1 MSDEIKK
8 DRIITDETLRE
19 TASHGSEEYP
29 FCYYYEDIWDF
40 DFHCID
46 WHWHPEVEFV
56 YVQQGKADF
65 LVGGNRYVLSSGD
78 GIFINSQVIHRFEAT
93 DSAIIPNIVFSP
105 VLLVP
110 QGSLI
115 YSRYIRPIIESTTE
129 CVIFSAEETVH
140 HCIIETMR
148 SIFAVQGSGTASE
161 MKTAELL
168 LKLWR
173 FLYESILITDCG
185 SMSVHSAQTQAKLQI
200 MMQYIHDNYSGQITL
215 DDIARTVLISKS
227 SVLNIFRTYLHTSPI
242 NYVVEYRLKRASK
255 LLVDTENSVCTIAHE
270 TGFENIGYFC
280 RRFKKLYG
288 VTPINYRK
296 YYRSAERNSMRNIQ
310 SDTNVLSG

>member
-46 WHWHPEVEFV
+46 WHWHLEVEFV
-56 YVQQGKADF
+56 YVQQGMADF

-105 VLLVP
+105 VLLAP

-129 CVIFSAEETVH
+129 CVIFSAEETAH
-140 HCIIETMR
+140 HSIIETMR
-148 SIFAVQGSGTASE
+148 SVFAVQGSGTASE

-173 FLYESILITDCG
+173 LLYESIPITDCG
-185 SMSVHSAQTQAKLQI
+185 SMSVHSAQTQAKLQV

-255 LLVDTENSVCTIAHE
+255 LLVDTEAA
-270 TGFENIGYFC
+270 FA
-280 RRFKKLYG
+280 
-288 VTPINYRK
+288 P
-296 YYRSAERNSMRNIQ
+296 
-310 SDTNVLSG
+310 

>member
-1 MSDEIKK
+1 MKSKRTESQRTKPYVK
-8 DRIITDETLRE
+8 LQV
-19 TASHGSEEYP
+19 TAAKNIRSATIMRTSGISIFTVSTGTGTQRSNLFMYSMARLI
-29 FCYYYEDIWDF
+29 FW
-40 DFHCID
+40 
-46 WHWHPEVEFV
+46 WVE
-56 YVQQGKADF
+56 
-65 LVGGNRYVLSSGD
+65 RYVLSSGD
-78 GIFINSQVIHRFEAT
+78 GIFINSQVIHRFEAE

-105 VLLVP
+105 VLLAP

-115 YSRYIRPIIESTTE
+115 YSRYIGPIIESTTE
-129 CVIFSAEETVH
+129 CVIFSAEETAH
-140 HCIIETMR
+140 HSIIETMR
-148 SIFAVQGSGTASE
+148 SVFAVQSSGTASE
-161 MKTAELL
+161 METVELL

-173 FLYESILITDCG
+173 LLYESIQITDCG
-185 SMSVHSAQTQAKLQI
+185 PVSGHSAQTQAKLQI

-215 DDIARTVLISKS
+215 DDIAGTVLISKS
-227 SVLNIFRTYLHTSPI
+227 SVLNIFRIYLHTSPI

-255 LLVDTENSVCTIAHE
+255 LLVDTENSVCAIAHE

>member
-78 GIFINSQVIHRFEAT
+78 GIFINSQVIHRFEAK

-105 VLLVP
+105 DLLAP

-129 CVIFSAEETVH
+129 CVIFSAEETAH
-140 HCIIETMR
+140 RSIIETMR
-148 SIFAVQGSGTASE
+148 AVFAVQGSGTASE

-173 FLYESILITDCG
+173 LLYESIL
-185 SMSVHSAQTQAKLQI
+185 
-200 MMQYIHDNYSGQITL
+200 MQYIHDNYSGQITL

-288 VTPINYRK
+288 VTPI
-296 YYRSAERNSMRNIQ
+296 YYRNHCHSAE
-310 SDTNVLSG
+310 

>member
-1 MSDEIKK
+1 MSEEIKK

-29 FCYYYEDIWDF
+29 FSYYYEDIWDF

-56 YVQQGKADF
+56 YVQHGKADF

-78 GIFINSQVIHRFEAT
+78 GIFINSQVIHRFEAK

-105 VLLVP
+105 VLLAP

-129 CVIFSAEETVH
+129 CVIFSDEETEH
-140 HCIIETMR
+140 HSIIETMR
-148 SIFAVQGSGTASE
+148 SVFAVQGSGTASE
-161 MKTAELL
+161 METVELL

-173 FLYESILITDCG
+173 LLYESIQITDCG
-185 SMSVHSAQTQAKLQI
+185 PVSGHSAQTQAKLQI
-200 MMQYIHDNYSGQITL
+200 MMQYIHDNYSSRITL
-215 DDIARTVLISKS
+215 DDIARTVLVSKS
-227 SVLNIFRTYLHTSPI
+227 TVLNIFRTYLHTSPI

-255 LLVDTENSVCTIAHE
+255 LLVDTENSVCAIAHE

-280 RRFKKLYG
+280 RRFKTLYG
-288 VTPINYRK
+288 VTPIYYRNHC
-296 YYRSAERNSMRNIQ
+296 RSAE
-310 SDTNVLSG
+310 